1 MVIRR
6 GDRMSFKVPATFS
19 DFFRPDFFR
28 PDFFR
33 PDFFRPDFFR
43 PHFFRPHFFRP
54 VVPFCS
60 PKFDFSASLRSNS
73 THLAVVFYAPKGGFV
88 YRLLLS
94 CFVAVFFG
102 ISAVF
107 ALCQERDE
115 AIEACVA
122 RYDKL
127 DKEIKWI
134 RLDTVATMTPLIP
147 EDEFYELNGVFD
159 FVPHY
164 SSLVLASD
172 GRTFQS
178 SKRTCRTLSA
188 VHTRL
193 KQLGVKIKLGPKGWW
208 PEYAQA
214 KEEFGNVEPEE
225 EFRIWVFD
233 GKNLMDR
240 RADSLSL
247 DGKPLDTLSIVNI
260 DRLKSTF
267 FESSP
272 LQNFLVTFPIPSVP
286 LDDARRRSYRIVDL
300 AMERKLTLL
309 SEADEVNG
317 QRCLKLAFDNNTVWL
332 APKLNY
338 ALVKLQSTKEG
349 HIIWV
354 VEGEYYKNWGSDF
367 WFPSQFTATSYGY
380 PNPEI
385 HPPKYLD
392 KPISR
397 VRTRI
402 SKLQVNDPEDEKFFT
417 HGPAATDLVM
427 DEMLA
432 KEIGLQKEGRGIPS
446 VGYQAPS
453 DPAELEKVRDQAI
466 AREVTRVTTVKAS
479 RARTLLIISASVAA
493 GYILLTTLL
502 LLWRVRQ
509 RHLASTTFEYKP

>member
-1 MVIRR
+1 MAPNAVNAFLFRSAALHGLR
-6 GDRMSFKVPATFS
+6 STECHATQS
-19 DFFRPDFFR
+19 QAAVEKSSAARLTALSGAR
-28 PDFFR
+28 
-33 PDFFRPDFFR
+33 
-43 PHFFRPHFFRP
+43 H
-54 VVPFCS
+54 
-60 PKFDFSASLRSNS
+60 KFDFAATMHSNS
-73 THLAVVFYAPKGGFV
+73 THQA
-88 YRLLLS
+88 
-94 CFVAVFFG
+94 VAVLALTGSIMSRFLLPWTIATFFAL
-102 ISAVF
+102 SAVS
-107 ALCQERDE
+107 APCQERSE
-115 AIEACVA
+115 ALEACVA
-122 RYDKL
+122 RYEKL
-127 DKEIKWI
+127 DQQIKWI
-134 RLDTVATMTPLIP
+134 RLDTVATMLPLIL

-178 SKRTCRTLSA
+178 SKRTYRSLSA

-193 KQLGVKIKLGPKGWW
+193 NQLGVKIKLGPKGWW

-214 KEEFGNVEPEE
+214 KEEFGNVAPEE

-247 DGKPLDTLSIVNI
+247 DGKALDTLSIVNL

-272 LQNFLVTFPIPSVP
+272 LQSFLVTFPIPAVP
-286 LDDARRRSYRIVDL
+286 LDDARRKSYRIADL
-300 AMERKLTLL
+300 AKEKKLTLL
-309 SEADEVNG
+309 SEAEVVNG
-317 QRCLKLAFDNNTVWL
+317 HTCLKLAFDNNTVWL

-354 VEGEYYKNWGSDF
+354 VEGEDYKNWGSDF
-367 WFPSQFTATSYGY
+367 WFPNQFTATSYGY

-397 VRTRI
+397 VLTRV
-402 SKLQVNDPEDEKFFT
+402 SKLQINDQADEKFFT
-417 HGPAATDLVM
+417 HGPEATDLVM

-432 KEIGLQKEGRGIPS
+432 KEIGEQKEGRNIPS
-446 VGYQAPS
+446 VGYQAPA
-453 DPAELEKVRDQAI
+453 DPAELEKVRNEAI
-466 AREVTRVTTVKAS
+466 ARDAARVAAVKAS
-479 RARTLLIISASVAA
+479 RVRYWVMIGASVVATC
-493 GYILLTTLL
+493 GLLTTILL
-502 LLWRVRQ
+502 FWRARR
-509 RHLASTTFEYKP
+509 RHFSETRFDYKP